1 MIEDPSRLFEA
12 VERVGLDAAPLR
24 DAWRRSREPVRVAV
38 VGRQGVGKTSLC
50 NAWSGQSR
58 PVGLGGS
65 TTTVV
70 YLPLG
75 TATLLDTPGIEG
87 FFDADATLGVVDGL
101 VWVIDGLAPL
111 SASEREK
118 LRPWS
123 ERLPT
128 VAIVS
133 RIDIVDEE
141 EHGDVAARVR
151 ALIGVDPVL
160 GDLRRRPPP
169 LTLPGGMDAVRRARW
184 NAALDEAEARVRA
197 LPRLPSRD
205 EVVTRLGQLWRS
217 KVKEAAASLGIGGRS
232 RLPGM
237 AASAWYAEVALLPF
251 EPPSISLAG
260 LPGPDPGEPAKA
272 YAGRLALA
280 GSAAIADGVEIWPAA
295 EEQAIAIDEARA
307 AVCAARAVDAA
318 DPAR

>member
-1 MIEDPSRLFEA
+1 VTDDRLVEA
-12 VERVGLDAAPLR
+12 IARVGLDPEPIR
-24 DAWRRSREPVRVAV
+24 DARRRANEPVRVAV

-58 PVGLGGS
+58 PVGLGGA
-65 TTTVV
+65 TATVV

-75 TATLLDTPGIEG
+75 TVTLLDTPGIES
-87 FFDADATLGVVDGL
+87 FFDPDAVLAAVDGL

-118 LRPWS
+118 LRSWS

-133 RIDIVDEE
+133 RVDIVDEE
-141 EHGDVAARVR
+141 EHGDVRARVR
-151 ALIGVDPVL
+151 ALIGVDPILADV
-160 GDLRRRPPP
+160 RRRPPP
-169 LTLPGGMDAVRRARW
+169 LTLPEGMDALRRARW
-184 NAALDEAEARVRA
+184 NAALDDIDARVRGLA
-197 LPRLPSRD
+197 RLPSRD
-205 EVVTRLGQLWRS
+205 EVIARLGDLWRA
-217 KVKEAAASLGIGGRS
+217 KVKEAASSLGIGGRA
-232 RLPGM
+232 RLPGV

-251 EPPSISLAG
+251 QPPSISLAG
-260 LPGPDPGEPAKA
+260 LPGPGPGEPTKA

-280 GSAAIADGVEIWPAA
+280 GSAAIADGVETWPAA

-307 AVCAARAVDAA
+307 AIRAARGG
-318 DPAR
+318 